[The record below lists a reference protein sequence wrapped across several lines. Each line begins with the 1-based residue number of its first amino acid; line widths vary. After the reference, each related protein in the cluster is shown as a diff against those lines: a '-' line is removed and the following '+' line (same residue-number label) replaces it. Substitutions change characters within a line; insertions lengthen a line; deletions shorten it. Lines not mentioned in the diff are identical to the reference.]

1 MKEINLG
8 ERGES
13 VPNVTPVIT
22 FPYEIS
28 FPDSEPS
35 AGVRT
40 KIEEYLAKL
49 GRIHDRITDCKV
61 FVRIPHR
68 HGGLRYFH
76 IHVQLDVPGKRIVAS
91 REPEENDDHA
101 DISMAIKDAFKSV
114 TRQLDD
120 FLRGRKEFTRP
131 TRAISI

>member
-1 MKEINLG
+1 MQDSTENQGI
-8 ERGES
+8 
-13 VPNVTPVIT
+13 P
-22 FPYEIS
+22 FPYDIS
-28 FPDSEPS
+28 FPDTAPS
-35 AGVRT
+35 DGTRA

-49 GRIHDRITDCKV
+49 GRMHDRITDCKV
-61 FVRIPHR
+61 FVRIPHK

-101 DISMAIKDAFKSV
+101 DIHMALKDAFKSV

-120 FLRGRKEFTRP
+120 FVRGRKEFTRP
-131 TRAISI
+131 PKEIYI